1 MHTLP
6 FINNTHLPFTTNKET
21 TTQMAI
27 LKLSTSTI
35 LKTTICIFLLTIS
48 LECSSGARILVDTT
62 DDDEVAVPPVVPLP
76 TNHPD
81 TTSGPIDEDDTPNED
96 PTPTLP
102 SGQIPVA
109 VAPAPVVAPIVPLPT
124 KVAPIVAAPVATP
137 ATGIGATPTGGSG
150 VGVGA
155 ATGGAAVGAEHPT
168 LSFFMHDVMGGSHA
182 TSRVVTGI
190 VASSDANVVPFSTP
204 NSQVFPITGGVPLNN
219 INGIVNNN
227 NLPFLA
233 GFNGNNPNNPNSN
246 TVLQNT
252 GNNNVVNGGNNLPF
266 VAAGQLP
273 AGITLQQLMFGS
285 ITVIDNE
292 LTEGHEL
299 GTGVIGQGQGFY
311 LASSLDGSS
320 HTFALTTLFHG
331 SDHEVDDT
339 ISFFGVH
346 RTASEISHIAVIGG
360 TGKYEEAKGYA
371 TIESL
376 PKVDEHTTDGVET
389 IVHVNV
395 YLTTV

>member
-1 MHTLP
+1 
-6 FINNTHLPFTTNKET
+6 
-21 TTQMAI
+21 MANI
-27 LKLSTSTI
+27 TSTI
-35 LKTTICIFLLTIS
+35 LKSTICIFLLAIS
-48 LECSSGARILVDTT
+48 LQCSNGTRILLDTT
-62 DDDEVAVPPVVPLP
+62 NDITPVAPLP
-76 TNHPD
+76 TSQPD
-81 TTSGPIDEDDTPNED
+81 TSDPIDKTDTPVED
-96 PTPTLP
+96 LPPTLP
-102 SGQIPVA
+102 SGQTPTT
-109 VAPAPVVAPIVPLPT
+109 VAPAPVVGLTTPLPT
-124 KVAPIVAAPVATP
+124 TTPSVATP
-137 ATGIGATPTGGSG
+137 TTNVAPVVTPVGVTSTPGGATPTGGAG
-150 VGVGA
+150 VVAAAGVA
-155 ATGGAAVGAEHPT
+155 VAGGT
-168 LSFFMHDVMGGSHA
+168 HA
-182 TSRVVTGI
+182 TSRVVAGI
-190 VASSDANVVPFSTP
+190 VANSDANVVPFSTP

-233 GFNGNNPNNPNSN
+233 GFNGNNPNNPNAN

-252 GNNNVVNGGNNLPF
+252 GNNDVVNGGNNLPF

-292 LTEGHEL
+292 ITEGHEL
-299 GTGVIGQGQGFY
+299 GTGVLGRGQGFY
-311 LASSLDGSS
+311 LSSSLDGSS

-346 RTASEISHIAVIGG
+346 RTASEISHIAIIGG

-376 PKVDEHTTDGVET
+376 PQVNDHTTDGVET

-395 YLTTV
+395 YLTTP

>member
-1 MHTLP
+1 
-6 FINNTHLPFTTNKET
+6 
-21 TTQMAI
+21 MAI
-27 LKLSTSTI
+27 LKLSASTI
-35 LKTTICIFLLTIS
+35 LKTTICIFLLAIS
-48 LECSSGARILVDTT
+48 LECSSGARILIDTIDDDTT
-62 DDDEVAVPPVVPLP
+62 SIAPAIPLP
-76 TNHPD
+76 ANQPE

-102 SGQIPVA
+102 SGQIPA
-109 VAPAPVVAPIVPLPT
+109 TVAPAPVEGPTVPLPT

-137 ATGIGATPTGGSG
+137 

-155 ATGGAAVGAEHPT
+155 TTTGGTGAGAVAAGGATLGAEHPT

-190 VASSDANVVPFSTP
+190 IASSNANAVPFSTP

-252 GNNNVVNGGNNLPF
+252 GNNNVVNGGNNQPF
-266 VAAGQLP
+266 VTAGQLP
-273 AGITLQQLMFGS
+273 AGITLEQLMFGS

-376 PKVDEHTTDGVET
+376 PQVDEHTTDGVET

-395 YLTTV
+395 YLTTL

>member
-1 MHTLP
+1 
-6 FINNTHLPFTTNKET
+6 
-21 TTQMAI
+21 MAN
-27 LKLSTSTI
+27 LN
-35 LKTTICIFLLTIS
+35 LLTATLCVVLLAIS
-48 LECSSGARILVDTT
+48 LGCATGSRILINTIPLPTNQNELFGQTNEVDTPQ
-62 DDDEVAVPPVVPLP
+62 DDPTPDLPKDDIPPVVAPVPVDSPVPLP
-76 TNHPD
+76 T
-81 TTSGPIDEDDTPNED
+81 
-96 PTPTLP
+96 
-102 SGQIPVA
+102 VA
-109 VAPAPVVAPIVPLPT
+109 SPVVVP
-124 KVAPIVAAPVATP
+124 VV
-137 ATGIGATPTGGSG
+137 TPTGGSAT
-150 VGVGA
+150 VA
-155 ATGGAAVGAEHPT
+155 ATGGAATVATGAEHPA
-168 LSFFMHDVMGGSHA
+168 LSFFMHDVLGGSQA

-190 VASSDANVVPFSTP
+190 VATSDANLVPFSRP
-204 NSQVFPITGGVPLNN
+204 NSQVFPITGGIPLNN

-252 GNNNVVNGGNNLPF
+252 GNNNVVNGGNNQPF
-266 VAAGQLP
+266 VTAGQLP

-299 GTGVIGQGQGFY
+299 GTGVLGRGQGFY

-331 SDHEVDDT
+331 SDHEVDDS

-346 RTASEISHIAVIGG
+346 RTASEVSHIAVIGG
-360 TGKYEEAKGYA
+360 TRKYEEAKGYA

-376 PKVDEHTTDGVET
+376 PQVDEHTTDGVET

-395 YLTTV
+395 YLTAP

>member
-1 MHTLP
+1 
-6 FINNTHLPFTTNKET
+6 
-21 TTQMAI
+21 MA
-27 LKLSTSTI
+27 LSTSTL
-35 LKTTICIFLLTIS
+35 LKTALCIFLLSIS
-48 LECSSGARILVDTT
+48 LQCSRGARILTGTT
-62 DDDEVAVPPVVPLP
+62 PFS
-76 TNHPD
+76 TNQHD
-81 TTSGPIDEDDTPNED
+81 STSPIDEDDTPDVPPQVD
-96 PTPTLP
+96 PTPDLP
-102 SGQIPVA
+102 TNDTPTTIPPA
-109 VAPAPVVAPIVPLPT
+109 PLVAPSIPSPT
-124 KVAPIVAAPVATP
+124 TTSPTVATGVTTPVTAP
-137 ATGIGATPTGGSG
+137 AGGSATSG
-150 VGVGA
+150 STGA
-155 ATGGAAVGAEHPT
+155 AGGSATVAGNVHATGAEHPT
-168 LSFFMHDVMGGSHA
+168 LSFFMHDIIGGSHA
-182 TSRVVTGI
+182 ASRVVAGI
-190 VASSDANVVPFSTP
+190 VASSSANTVPFSTP
-204 NSQVFPITGGVPLNN
+204 NSQVFPITGGIPLNN

-227 NLPFLA
+227 NLPFIA
-233 GFNGNNPNNPNSN
+233 GFNGNNLNNNPNSN

-252 GNNNVVNGGNNLPF
+252 GNNNVANGGNNLPF

-299 GTGVIGQGQGFY
+299 GTGVIGRGQGFY

-331 SDHEVDDT
+331 GDHDHEVEDT

-376 PKVDEHTTDGVET
+376 PQVDEHTTDGVET
-389 IVHVNV
+389 IVHVNI
-395 YLTTV
+395 YLTTP

>member
-1 MHTLP
+1 
-6 FINNTHLPFTTNKET
+6 
-21 TTQMAI
+21 MA
-27 LKLSTSTI
+27 LYNPSPL
-35 LKTTICIFLLTIS
+35 LKTALCIFLLSIS
-48 LECSSGARILVDTT
+48 LEYSRGTRILTDTT
-62 DDDEVAVPPVVPLP
+62 PFS
-76 TNHPD
+76 TNQHD
-81 TTSGPIDEDDTPNED
+81 STDPIDDSDTPDVTPQVD
-96 PTPTLP
+96 PTPTV
-102 SGQIPVA
+102 IT
-109 VAPAPVVAPIVPLPT
+109 PAPLVSPSITTPAVKNPIVGNGVT
-124 KVAPIVAAPVATP
+124 TPVTTP
-137 ATGIGATPTGGSG
+137 AGGSTSVVGIGTGIVP
-150 VGVGA
+150 
-155 ATGGAAVGAEHPT
+155 ATGGADHPT
-168 LSFFMHDVMGGSHA
+168 MSFFMHDVIGGSHA

-190 VASSDANVVPFSTP
+190 VATSSANTVPFSTP
-204 NSQVFPITGGVPLNN
+204 NSQVFPITGGIPLNN

-246 TVLQNT
+246 IVLQNT

-299 GTGVIGQGQGFY
+299 GTGVIGSGQGFY

-331 SDHEVDDT
+331 GDHEVDDT

-376 PKVDEHTTDGVET
+376 PQVDEHTTDGVET
-389 IVHVNV
+389 IVNVKV
-395 YLTTV
+395 YLTTP

>member
-1 MHTLP
+1 
-6 FINNTHLPFTTNKET
+6 
-21 TTQMAI
+21 MAN
-27 LKLSTSTI
+27 LKLCTSAI
-35 LKTTICIFLLTIS
+35 LKTTLCIFLLAIF
-48 LECSSGARILVDTT
+48 LESAAATRTLVDSN
-62 DDDEVAVPPVVPLP
+62 PLL
-76 TNHPD
+76 TNQHVS
-81 TTSGPIDEDDTPNED
+81 SGPIDPDVAPQDDPNPEP
-96 PTPTLP
+96 PTT
-102 SGQIPVA
+102 I
-109 VAPAPVVAPIVPLPT
+109 APAPVPLVTPS
-124 KVAPIVAAPVATP
+124 APIVAPAVTTTVAPVT
-137 ATGIGATPTGGSG
+137 TPTGGSAAVAATAGGGGG
-150 VGVGA
+150 VGG
-155 ATGGAAVGAEHPT
+155 EHPT
-168 LSFFMHDVMGGSHA
+168 LSFFMHDVLGGSQS

-190 VASSDANVVPFSTP
+190 VATSDANVVPFSSP

-227 NLPFLA
+227 NIPFLA
-233 GFNGNNPNNPNSN
+233 GFNGNNPNNPNAN

-299 GTGVIGQGQGFY
+299 GTGVLGRGQGFY

-346 RTASEISHIAVIGG
+346 RMASEVSHIAVIGG

-376 PKVDEHTTDGVET
+376 PQVDEHITDGVET

-395 YLTTV
+395 YLTTP

>member
-1 MHTLP
+1 
-6 FINNTHLPFTTNKET
+6 
-21 TTQMAI
+21 MAI
-27 LKLSTSTI
+27 LKLSASTI
-35 LKTTICIFLLTIS
+35 LKTTICIFLLAIS
-48 LECSSGARILVDTT
+48 LECSSGARILIDTT
-62 DDDEVAVPPVVPLP
+62 DDDITSIAPAIPLP
-76 TNHPD
+76 TNQPE
-81 TTSGPIDEDDTPNED
+81 TTSGPIDEDDTPDED
-96 PTPTLP
+96 QTPTLP
-102 SGQIPVA
+102 SGQIPA
-109 VAPAPVVAPIVPLPT
+109 TVAPAPVVGPIVPLPT
-124 KVAPIVAAPVATP
+124 KVAPTVAAPVATP
-137 ATGIGATPTGGSG
+137 VGVGATPTGRSG
-150 VGVGA
+150 AGA
-155 ATGGAAVGAEHPT
+155 VVAGGATIGAEHPT

-190 VASSDANVVPFSTP
+190 IASSNANAVPFSTP

-252 GNNNVVNGGNNLPF
+252 GNNNVVNGGNNQPF
-266 VAAGQLP
+266 VTAGQLP
-273 AGITLQQLMFGS
+273 AGITLEQLMFGS

-376 PKVDEHTTDGVET
+376 PQVDEHTTDGVET

>member
-1 MHTLP
+1 M
-6 FINNTHLPFTTNKET
+6 I
-21 TTQMAI
+21 
-27 LKLSTSTI
+27 STST
-35 LKTTICIFLLTIS
+35 LFKATICIFLLAIS
-48 LECSSGARILVDTT
+48 LECSNGTRVLLDTT
-62 DDDEVAVPPVVPLP
+62 SDVTPVAPLS
-76 TNHPD
+76 TNEPD
-81 TTSGPIDEDDTPNED
+81 TSGPIDEDDTPVED

-102 SGQIPVA
+102 SGQIPA
-109 VAPAPVVAPIVPLPT
+109 TVAPAPVVGPTTTLPT
-124 KVAPIVAAPVATP
+124 KVAPVPVAVAPVATP
-137 ATGIGATPTGGSG
+137 VGVTPKGGSGATPIGGSG
-150 VGVGA
+150 ATGSGGVGI
-155 ATGGAAVGAEHPT
+155 GGEHPT
-168 LSFFMHDVMGGSHA
+168 LSFFMHDVLGGSHA

-190 VASSDANVVPFSTP
+190 VATSSANAVPFSTP

-227 NLPFLA
+227 NVPFLA
-233 GFNGNNPNNPNSN
+233 GFNGNSPNNPNSN

-252 GNNNVVNGGNNLPF
+252 GNNNVQNGGNNLPF

-292 LTEGHEL
+292 ITEGHEL
-299 GTGVIGQGQGFY
+299 GTGVLGRGQGFY

-376 PKVDEHTTDGVET
+376 PQVDEHTTDGVET

-395 YLTTV
+395 YLTTP

>member
-1 MHTLP
+1 MD
-6 FINNTHLPFTTNKET
+6 NT
-21 TTQMAI
+21 
-27 LKLSTSTI
+27 KLSTSKI
-35 LKTTICIFLLTIS
+35 LKATLCIFLLAIS
-48 LECSSGARILVDTT
+48 LQCSNGTRIL
-62 DDDEVAVPPVVPLP
+62 L
-76 TNHPD
+76 D
-81 TTSGPIDEDDTPNED
+81 TTSDVTSVAPLTGNVPDTNGSIDETDTPVED

-102 SGQIPVA
+102 SGQIPA
-109 VAPAPVVAPIVPLPT
+109 TVAPAPVVGPTTALPT
-124 KVAPIVAAPVATP
+124 TVAPNVGTTTGNVAPVATP
-137 ATGIGATPTGGSG
+137 GSVTQSGGSG
-150 VGVGA
+150 
-155 ATGGAAVGAEHPT
+155 ATGGGGVSGEHPT
-168 LSFFMHDVMGGSHA
+168 LSFFMHDVLGGTHA

-190 VASSDANVVPFSTP
+190 IASSSANTVPFSTP
-204 NSQVFPITGGVPLNN
+204 NGQVFPITGGVPLNN

-252 GNNNVVNGGNNLPF
+252 GNNNVVSGGNNLPF

-299 GTGVIGQGQGFY
+299 GTGVLGRGQGFY
-311 LASSLDGSS
+311 LSSSLDGSS

-376 PKVDEHTTDGVET
+376 PQVDEHTTDGVET

-395 YLTTV
+395 YLSTP

>member
-1 MHTLP
+1 MA
-6 FINNTHLPFTTNKET
+6 NT
-21 TTQMAI
+21 
-27 LKLSTSTI
+27 KLSTSTI
-35 LKTTICIFLLTIS
+35 LKTTICIFMLAIS
-48 LECSSGARILVDTT
+48 LECSSGTRILLDTT
-62 DDDEVAVPPVVPLP
+62 NDATHVAPLP
-76 TNHPD
+76 TGQLDTSDPVDEPD
-81 TTSGPIDEDDTPNED
+81 TPVEDL
-96 PTPTLP
+96 TPTLP
-102 SGQIPVA
+102 SGPIPA
-109 VAPAPVVAPIVPLPT
+109 TIAPAPVVGPTAPLPT
-124 KVAPIVAAPVATP
+124 TVAPTVTTPATNVAPVATP
-137 ATGIGATPTGGSG
+137 IGTTPTGG
-150 VGVGA
+150 A
-155 ATGGAAVGAEHPT
+155 ATGVAGGEHPT
-168 LSFFMHDVMGGSHA
+168 LSFFMHDVLGGSHA
-182 TSRVVTGI
+182 TSRVVAGI
-190 VASSDANVVPFSTP
+190 VANSDANVVPFSTP

-292 LTEGHEL
+292 ITEGHEL
-299 GTGVIGQGQGFY
+299 GAGVLGRGQGFY
-311 LASSLDGSS
+311 LSSSLDGSS

-360 TGKYEEAKGYA
+360 SGKYEEAKGYA

-376 PKVDEHTTDGVET
+376 PQVDEHTTDGVET

-395 YLTTV
+395 YLTTP